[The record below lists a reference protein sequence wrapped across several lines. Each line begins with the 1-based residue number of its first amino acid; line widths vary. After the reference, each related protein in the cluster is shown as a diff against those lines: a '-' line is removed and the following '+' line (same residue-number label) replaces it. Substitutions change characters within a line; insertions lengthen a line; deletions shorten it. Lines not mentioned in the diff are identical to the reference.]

1 LNVDYDTVSS
11 LDLARERVRKES
23 GQSFTNEQ
31 ADLYLERKL
40 GIDLSDLSDL
50 QDYDNIELAS
60 FSKSMR
66 EEKRLNNKNT
76 NNQLRQKY
84 FRQMKLSI

>member
-31 ADLYLERKL
+31 ADLYL
-40 GIDLSDLSDL
+40 
-50 QDYDNIELAS
+50 A
-60 FSKSMR
+60 
-66 EEKRLNNKNT
+66 KN
-76 NNQLRQKY
+76 
-84 FRQMKLSI
+84 